1 MALRSSPLASAS
13 RRSAVKAV
21 IGRAVSRRSLVP
33 IVEFEELAGLHV
45 TRVDSGRCGRDGG
58 DFAAKIDCLQRFKG
72 LRAYVDSRADLAQ
85 RRSGLENLRLHPK
98 GLQR

>member
-33 IVEFEELAGLHV
+33 IVELEELAGLHV

-58 DFAAKIDCLQRFKG
+58 DFAAKIDCLQRFEG
-72 LRAYVDSRADLAQ
+72 LWTDVDRGADLAQ
-85 RRSGLENLRLHPK
+85 GRCGLEHLRLH
-98 GLQR
+98 LESL